1 MGDLACVNGVLMA
14 PEQATVPIYDRGF
27 LFGDS
32 VYEVCRVYDGRCW
45 LEADHLLRLKR
56 SLKELEFPPYDLD
69 QLVERIYR
77 TIRASFV
84 KEGLVYVQV
93 TRGVA
98 PRTHAFPN
106 PPVPPTEVIIVRP
119 YDDGPTAALR
129 ETGVPVVSR
138 PDIRWKRC
146 DIKTTNLLGNVL
158 ANESA
163 HREGAY
169 EAVLI
174 DRDGYVT
181 EATHTSLLW
190 VRGGRIEAT
199 PEGPEILIGMT
210 RHLAERLA
218 ARKNIPFVEVRA
230 TLAEVQAADEAFL
243 VGTSTEIM
251 PVATIDGKPVGKG
264 RPGPIAKRLQ
274 EAYREELETWL
285 AGAGRGAESADR
297 AAATAS

>member
-1 MGDLACVNGVLMA
+1 MGDLACVNGELMA
-14 PEQATVPIYDRGF
+14 PEQATVPIHDRGF

-32 VYEVCRVYDGRCW
+32 VYEVCRIHGGRCW
-45 LEADHLLRLKR
+45 LEAEHLARLGR
-56 SLKELEFPPYDLD
+56 SLQELEFPPCDLD
-69 QLVERIYR
+69 RLVERIYR

-84 KEGLVYVQV
+84 QEGLVYVQI

-106 PPVPPTEVIIVRP
+106 PPVEPTEVIIVRP
-119 YDDGPTAALR
+119 FDDGPSNALR
-129 ETGVPVVSR
+129 ETGVPVVTR
-138 PDIRWKRC
+138 PDVRWGRC

-174 DRDGYVT
+174 DSLGYVT
-181 EATHTSLLW
+181 EATHTSVLW
-190 VRGGRIEAT
+190 VREGRIEGT

-210 RHLAERLA
+210 RHLAARLA
-218 ARKNIPFVEVRA
+218 GKIGVPFVETRV
-230 TLAEVQAADEAFL
+230 TLPALLAADEVFL

-251 PVATIDGKPVGKG
+251 PIATIDGKPIGDGK
-264 RPGPIAKRLQ
+264 PGPITRRLQ
-274 EAYREELETWL
+274 EAYRVALRDWL
-285 AGAGRGAESADR
+285 DAEPSPALARG
-297 AAATAS
+297 

>member
-1 MGDLACVNGVLMA
+1 MGDLACVNGELTA
-14 PEQATVPIYDRGF
+14 PERATVPIYDRGF

-32 VYEVCRVYDGRCW
+32 VYEVCRIYSGRCW
-45 LEADHLLRLKR
+45 LESQHLDRLRR
-56 SLKELEFPPYDLD
+56 SLKELEFPPYDVAR
-69 QLVERIYR
+69 LVDRIYG
-77 TIRASFV
+77 TIRESGIQ
-84 KEGLVYVQV
+84 EGLVYVQV

-106 PPVPPTEVIIVRP
+106 PPVEPTEVIIVRP
-119 YDDGPTAALR
+119 YDDGPSAALR

-169 EAVLI
+169 EAVLV
-174 DRDGYVT
+174 DSLGYVT
-181 EATHTSLLW
+181 EATHTSVLW
-190 VRGGRIEAT
+190 VREGRIEAT

-218 ARKNIPFVEVRA
+218 RRVGLPFVETRV
-230 TLAEVQAADEAFL
+230 TLPALMAADEAFL
-243 VGTSTEIM
+243 VGTSTEVM
-251 PVATIDGKPVGKG
+251 PISTIDGQPVGDGK
-264 RPGPIAKRLQ
+264 PGPITRRLQ
-274 EAYREELETWL
+274 EAYRDELRDWL
-285 AGAGRGAESADR
+285 AAPLPSSAR
-297 AAATAS
+297 A

>member
-77 TIRASFV
+77 TIRASFI

-218 ARKNIPFVEVRA
+218 ARKEIPFVEVRA

-251 PVATIDGKPVGKG
+251 PIATIDGKPVGTG

-274 EAYREELETWL
+274 EAYREDLETWL
-285 AGAGRGAESADR
+285 AGARAGAESAGR

>member
-1 MGDLACVNGVLMA
+1 MGDLACVNGELMA

-32 VYEVCRVYDGRCW
+32 VYEVCRIYGGRCW

-69 QLVERIYR
+69 RLVARIYR

-119 YDDGPTAALR
+119 YDDAPSAALR
-129 ETGVPVVSR
+129 ATGVPVVSR
-138 PDIRWKRC
+138 PDIRWRRC

-158 ANESA
+158 ANDSA

-174 DRDGYVT
+174 DSLGYVT
-181 EATHTSLLW
+181 EATHTSVLW
-190 VRGGRIEAT
+190 VREGRIEGT

-210 RHLAERLA
+210 RHLTERLA
-218 ARKNIPFVEVRA
+218 KKVGIPFVETRV
-230 TLAEVQAADEAFL
+230 TLPALQAADEAFL
-243 VGTSTEIM
+243 VGTSTEVM
-251 PVATIDGKPVGKG
+251 PIATIDGKPVGSG
-264 RPGPIAKRLQ
+264 VPGPITKKLQ
-274 EAYREELETWL
+274 EAYRADLQEWL
-285 AGAGRGAESADR
+285 ADASA
-297 AAATAS
+297 APAHAS

>member
-1 MGDLACVNGVLMA
+1 MGELACVNGELMA

-32 VYEVCRVYDGRCW
+32 VYEVCRIYRGRCW

-69 QLVERIYR
+69 QLVARIYR

-98 PRTHAFPN
+98 RRTHAFPN
-106 PPVPPTEVIIVRP
+106 PPVPPTEVIIVMP
-119 YDDGPTAALR
+119 FDDGPSAALR

-138 PDIRWKRC
+138 PDLRWKRC

-158 ANESA
+158 ANNSA

-169 EAVLI
+169 EAVLV
-174 DRDGYVT
+174 DPEGHVT

-190 VRGGRIEAT
+190 SREGRIEAT
-199 PEGPEILIGMT
+199 PEGHEILIGMT
-210 RHLAERLA
+210 RHLTERLA
-218 ARKNIPFVEVRA
+218 AKIGIPFVESRV
-230 TLAEVQAADEAFL
+230 TLAELQAADEAIL

-251 PVATIDGKPVGKG
+251 PIATIDGKLIGSGK
-264 RPGPIAKRLQ
+264 PGPIAAKLQ
-274 EAYREELETWL
+274 AAYKEELESWL
-285 AGAGRGAESADR
+285 AEAASFETKKASAKV
-297 AAATAS
+297 S

>member
-1 MGDLACVNGVLMA
+1 MGDLACVNGDLMA

-32 VYEVCRVYDGRCW
+32 VYEVCRIYQGRCW
-45 LEADHLLRLKR
+45 LEGDHLARLKR

-69 QLVERIYR
+69 QLVARIYR

-84 KEGLVYVQV
+84 KEGLVYVQI

-98 PRTHAFPN
+98 PRTHAFPH
-106 PPVPPTEVIIVRP
+106 PPVKPTEVIIVRP
-119 YDDGPTAALR
+119 YDDGPMAELR
-129 ETGVPVVSR
+129 KSGVPIVSR

-174 DRDGYVT
+174 DAEGHVT

-190 VRGGRIEAT
+190 VRDGRIEGT
-199 PEGPEILIGMT
+199 PEGHEILIGMT
-210 RHLAERLA
+210 RHLTQRLV
-218 ARKNIPFVEVRA
+218 KKIDVPFVERRV
-230 TLAEVQAADEAFL
+230 TLAELLKADEVFL

-251 PVATIDGKPVGKG
+251 PVATIDGRPVGSG
-264 RPGPIAKRLQ
+264 RPGPIAAKLQ
-274 EAYREELETWL
+274 AAYTDDLNAWL
-285 AGAGRGAESADR
+285 AE
-297 AAATAS
+297 AASYETKEAPAQVS

>member
-1 MGDLACVNGVLMA
+1 MGDLACVNGELMA

-32 VYEVCRVYDGRCW
+32 VYEVCRIYDGRCW

-69 QLVERIYR
+69 RLVARIYR

-84 KEGLVYVQV
+84 KEGLVYVQI

-119 YDDGPTAALR
+119 YDDVPSAALR
-129 ETGVPVVSR
+129 QTGVPVVSR

-174 DRDGYVT
+174 DSLGYVT

-190 VRGGRIEAT
+190 VREGRIEGT
-199 PEGPEILIGMT
+199 PEGPEILIGLT
-210 RHLAERLA
+210 RHLTQRLA
-218 ARKNIPFVEVRA
+218 KKIGIPFVETRV
-230 TLAEVQAADEAFL
+230 TLAALQAADEAFL
-243 VGTSTEIM
+243 VGTSTEVM
-251 PVATIDGKPVGKG
+251 PVATVDGKPIGDGK
-264 RPGPIAKRLQ
+264 PGPITRKLLT
-274 EAYREELETWL
+274 AYRADLDAWL
-285 AGAGRGAESADR
+285 AESSHSR
-297 AAATAS
+297 ATVS

>member
-1 MGDLACVNGVLMA
+1 MADLACVNGELMA

-32 VYEVCRVYDGRCW
+32 VYEVCRIYDGRCW
-45 LEADHLLRLKR
+45 LEADHLVRLKR

-69 QLVERIYR
+69 RLVARIYR
-77 TIRASFV
+77 TIRASYV

-106 PPVPPTEVIIVRP
+106 PPVEPTEVIIVRP
-119 YDDGPTAALR
+119 YDDASSAALR
-129 ETGVPVVSR
+129 ETGVPVVTR

-174 DRDGYVT
+174 DADGKVT

-190 VRGGRIEAT
+190 VRDGRIEGT

-210 RHLAERLA
+210 RHLTQRLA
-218 ARKNIPFVEVRA
+218 KKVGIPFVEAQV
-230 TLAEVQAADEAFL
+230 TLPELLAADEAFL
-243 VGTSTEIM
+243 VGTSTEVM
-251 PVATIDGKPVGKG
+251 PVATVDGKSIGAGK
-264 RPGPIAKRLQ
+264 PGPITRRLQ
-274 EAYREELETWL
+274 QAYKDELAAWL
-285 AGAGRGAESADR
+285 AEGASYESKKAP
-297 AAATAS
+297 ASVS

>member
-1 MGDLACVNGVLMA
+1 MGDLACVNGKLMV

-32 VYEVCRVYDGRCW
+32 VYEVCRIYDGRCW
-45 LEADHLLRLKR
+45 LESDHLARLKR

-69 QLVERIYR
+69 LLVERIYR

-119 YDDGPTAALR
+119 YDDAPSAALR
-129 ETGVPVVSR
+129 KTGVPIVSR

-158 ANESA
+158 ANDSA

-174 DRDGYVT
+174 DAAGYVT

-190 VRGGRIEAT
+190 VRDGRIEAT

-210 RHLAERLA
+210 RHLTVRLA
-218 ARKNIPFVEVRA
+218 AKVGIPFVETRV
-230 TLAEVQAADEAFL
+230 TLAELQAADEAIL

-251 PVATIDGKPVGKG
+251 PVATVDGVPIGAG
-264 RPGPIAKRLQ
+264 SPGPIAAKLQ
-274 EAYREELETWL
+274 AAYVEELEAWL
-285 AGAGRGAESADR
+285 AERPSPGMRKAP
-297 AAATAS
+297 ATAS

>member
-77 TIRASFV
+77 TIRASFI

-119 YDDGPTAALR
+119 YDDGPSAALR

-218 ARKNIPFVEVRA
+218 ARKDIPFVEVRA

-251 PVATIDGKPVGKG
+251 PIATIDGKPVGTG

-274 EAYREELETWL
+274 QAYREELETWL
-285 AGAGRGAESADR
+285 AGAGAESAGR
-297 AAATAS
+297 TAANAS

>member
-1 MGDLACVNGVLMA
+1 MADLACVNGELMA

-32 VYEVCRVYDGRCW
+32 VYEVCRIYDGRCW

-56 SLKELEFPPYDLD
+56 SLKELEFPPYDVD
-69 QLVERIYR
+69 RLVARIYR

-106 PPVPPTEVIIVRP
+106 PPVEPTEVIIVRA
-119 YDDGPTAALR
+119 YDDAPSAALR
-129 ETGVPVVSR
+129 EKGVPVVSR

-158 ANESA
+158 ANDSA
-163 HREGAY
+163 HRVGAY
-169 EAVLI
+169 EAILI
-174 DRDGYVT
+174 DADGKVT

-190 VRGGRIEAT
+190 VRDGRIEGT

-210 RHLAERLA
+210 RHLTERLA
-218 ARKNIPFVEVRA
+218 KKAGIPFFETRV
-230 TLAEVQAADEAFL
+230 TLPELLAADEAFL
-243 VGTSTEIM
+243 VGTSTEVM
-251 PVATIDGKPVGKG
+251 PVATVDGKPIGSGK
-264 RPGPIAKRLQ
+264 PGPVTRRLQ
-274 EAYREELETWL
+274 QAYKDELDAWL
-285 AGAGRGAESADR
+285 AEGASYEAKK
-297 AAATAS
+297 AAASVS

>member
-1 MGDLACVNGVLMA
+1 MADLASVNGELMA

-32 VYEVCRVYDGRCW
+32 VYEVCRIYDGRCW

-69 QLVERIYR
+69 RLVARIYR

-98 PRTHAFPN
+98 PRSHAFPN
-106 PPVPPTEVIIVRP
+106 PPVEPTEVIIVRP
-119 YDDGPTAALR
+119 YDDSASAALR
-129 ETGVPVVSR
+129 NQGVPIVSR

-163 HREGAY
+163 HRVGAY

-174 DRDGYVT
+174 DAEGRVT

-190 VRGGRIEAT
+190 VREGRIEGT
-199 PEGPEILIGMT
+199 PEGHEILIGMT
-210 RHLAERLA
+210 RHLTERLA
-218 ARKNIPFVEVRA
+218 KKVGIPFVETRV
-230 TLAEVQAADEAFL
+230 TLPELLAADEAFL
-243 VGTSTEIM
+243 VGTSTEVM
-251 PVATIDGKPVGKG
+251 PVATVDGKPIGSGK
-264 RPGPIAKRLQ
+264 PGPITRRLQ
-274 EAYREELETWL
+274 QAYQDELEAWL
-285 AGAGRGAESADR
+285 AEGSSYESKKAP
-297 AAATAS
+297 ASVS

>member
-1 MGDLACVNGVLMA
+1 MGDLACVNGEMMA
-14 PEQATVPIYDRGF
+14 PERATVPIYDRGF

-32 VYEVCRVYDGRCW
+32 VYEVCRIYAGRCW
-45 LEADHLLRLKR
+45 LEAQHLDRLRR
-56 SLKELEFPPYDLD
+56 SLKELEFPPYDVD
-69 QLVERIYR
+69 RLVARIYR
-77 TIRASFV
+77 TIREAGV
-84 KEGLVYVQV
+84 GEGLVYVQV

-106 PPVPPTEVIIVRP
+106 PPVEPTEVIIVRP
-119 YDDGPTAALR
+119 FDDGPSAALR

-163 HREGAY
+163 HRDGAY

-174 DRDGYVT
+174 DSLGYVT
-181 EATHTSLLW
+181 EATHTSVLW
-190 VRGGRIEAT
+190 VREGRVEAT

-218 ARKNIPFVEVRA
+218 HRVGLPFVETRV
-230 TLAEVQAADEAFL
+230 TLPALLAADEAFL
-243 VGTSTEIM
+243 VGTSTEVM
-251 PVATIDGKPVGKG
+251 PIATIDGQPIGDG
-264 RPGPIAKRLQ
+264 RPGPITRRLQ
-274 EAYREELETWL
+274 EAYRDELRDWL
-285 AGAGRGAESADR
+285 AAPSPAPAR
-297 AAATAS
+297 A